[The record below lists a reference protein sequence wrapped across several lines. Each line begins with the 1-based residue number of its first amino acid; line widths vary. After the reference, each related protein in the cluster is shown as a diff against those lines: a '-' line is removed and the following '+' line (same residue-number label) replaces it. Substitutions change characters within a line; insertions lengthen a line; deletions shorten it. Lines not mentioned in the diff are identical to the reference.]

1 MRGALMTQV
10 GADDLEIIDDL
21 ETIPVGPNQVRVKI
35 EATGVCHSD
44 LSGLKGVIPGMVPQ
58 ILGHEGAGIVE
69 EVGEGVTRC
78 AVGDHV
84 IVAWSPPCGKC
95 SMCVK
100 HRSPHLC
107 VMIQFSAGATPNFTR
122 DGNPI
127 WGFAGVGTFAEQ
139 VVMAQE
145 AAVVI
150 GKDVPLD
157 IASLIGCGVTTGV
170 GAAINTADVTP
181 GSNVV
186 VFGCG
191 GVGMSVIQGARI
203 AGAAEIVA
211 VDLNEAKL
219 EDAKRLGATHAV
231 TPGGLDALKAEIT
244 GGDGFDFAFEAI
256 GIPAVMRQAYDAIRR
271 GGTCCIV
278 GVGKADQFLQIS
290 AFELFFNEKTLI
302 GSYYGSADVNVD
314 FQRLLNLWKNGR
326 LDLEGM
332 ISSRIGID
340 DVNDALHAVERGEV
354 IRQVITF

>member
-1 MRGALMTQV
+1 MRGALMTEV
-10 GADDLEIIDDL
+10 GLDEVEVIDDL
-21 ETIPVGPNQVRVKI
+21 ETVAVGPGQVRVKI

-44 LSGLKGVIPGMVPQ
+44 LSGMKGIIPGMTPQ
-58 ILGHEGAGIVE
+58 ILGHEGAGIIE
-69 EVGEGVTRC
+69 EIGEGVDRV

-107 VMIQFSAGATPNFTR
+107 VMIQFAASGTPNFSR
-122 DGNPI
+122 GGNPV

-139 VVMAQE
+139 VVIAQE
-145 AAVVI
+145 AVVVI
-150 GKDVPLD
+150 GSDVPLD

-170 GAAINTADVTP
+170 GAAINTATVTP

-219 EDAKRLGATHAV
+219 ADAKRLGASHAT
-231 TPGGLDALKAEIT
+231 TPDGLAALQAEIT

-256 GIPAVMRQAYDAIRR
+256 GVPAVMRQAYDAIRR

-314 FQRLLNLWKNGR
+314 FAKLLRLWKNGR

-332 ISSRIGID
+332 ITSRIGID
-340 DVNDALHAVERGEV
+340 DVNDALHAVERGEA